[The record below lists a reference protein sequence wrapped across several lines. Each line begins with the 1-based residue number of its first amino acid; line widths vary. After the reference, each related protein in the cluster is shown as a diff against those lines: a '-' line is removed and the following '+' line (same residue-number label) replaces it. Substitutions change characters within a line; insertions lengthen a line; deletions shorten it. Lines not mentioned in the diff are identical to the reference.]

1 VAPAGKPATEAKP
14 AAPQQKS
21 TAESASPAE
30 APPGER
36 FVTIDFDDVDIQVF
50 IKFISELTGKN
61 FVIDKA
67 VRGNVTIVSPTKIS
81 VDEAY
86 KVFESVLEVNG
97 LSTVPSGSVIKIV
110 PAADAR
116 TKDIET
122 RLRMEAAER
131 EDRIIT
137 QIIPLRYAD
146 PVEIQRLFR
155 PLISKSS
162 VMVPYVPTGML
173 IVTDVQSNINR
184 LLAIIESIDVEGVG
198 EEISIFP
205 LQYASADIMAT
216 SLNTLF
222 QRRVR
227 GGKGAAEPAIKIVA
241 DERTNSLV
249 TLASEDETLKIKQL
263 IALLDRKTPRGEG
276 DIRVYYL
283 QNANAEDLSKV
294 LMAIPSEPAKGEAKG
309 QAPIISKN
317 VQIVP
322 DKATNSLVITAS
334 RADYL
339 VLEDVIKKLD
349 IPRRMVYLEAL
360 LVEVSV
366 NKNFALGVQWQAAEQ
381 VGSTE
386 GKALYGFSQSIPPQS
401 ELAQIGPLS
410 TGFAVG
416 VLGETIEIGGVE
428 FASLTAVIRALE
440 TESGVNILSTPQ
452 ILALDNEEA
461 EIVVAENIP
470 YLTREGRTPADV
482 DYNQYEF
489 RDVGVTLN
497 ITPQINQ
504 ERYVR
509 LVLSQEVAQVV
520 DQEEI
525 GLPSTLK
532 RSAKT
537 TVVVEDGQTVVIGG
551 LIDETLNQTEYR
563 VPCLGNIPYVGWAF
577 KTRASS
583 GDRTNL
589 YFFVTPRIIE
599 TPVEMKTVYEEKWDQ
614 IDQRKQESVKMY
626 RKPWEKDPALPT
638 K

>member
-1 VAPAGKPATEAKP
+1 
-14 AAPQQKS
+14 
-21 TAESASPAE
+21 
-30 APPGER
+30 
-36 FVTIDFDDVDIQVF
+36 
-50 IKFISELTGKN
+50 
-61 FVIDKA
+61 
-67 VRGNVTIVSPTKIS
+67 
-81 VDEAY
+81 
-86 KVFESVLEVNG
+86 
-97 LSTVPSGSVIKIV
+97 
-110 PAADAR
+110 
-116 TKDIET
+116 
-122 RLRMEAAER
+122 
-131 EDRIIT
+131 
-137 QIIPLRYAD
+137 
-146 PVEIQRLFR
+146 
-155 PLISKSS
+155 
-162 VMVPYVPTGML
+162 MVPYAPTGML

-184 LLAIIESIDVEGVG
+184 LLDIMEAIDVEGVG

-205 LQYASADIMAT
+205 LQYASADTMEG
-216 SLNTLF
+216 SLTALF

-227 GGKGAAEPAIKIVA
+227 GGKGTAEPAIKIVA
-241 DERTNSLV
+241 DERTNSLI
-249 TLASEDETLKIKQL
+249 TLASEGDTQKIKQL

-283 QNANAEDLSKV
+283 QHANAEDLSKV
-294 LMAIPSEPAKGEAKG
+294 LMAIPTEAPKGEAKG
-309 QAPIISKN
+309 KAPIVSKD

-322 DKATNSLVITAS
+322 DKSTNSLVITAS

-360 LVEVSV
+360 LVEVSI

-381 VGSTE
+381 IGSTE
-386 GKALYGFSQSIPPQS
+386 GNALYGFGQSIPPQS
-401 ELAQIGPLS
+401 ELAQVSPLS

-428 FASLTAVIRALE
+428 FASLTAVLRALE

-461 EIVVAENIP
+461 EIIVAENIP

-489 RDVGVTLN
+489 RDVGITLN

-504 ERYVR
+504 ERFVR
-509 LVLSQEVAQVV
+509 MVLSQEISQVV
-520 DQEEI
+520 DQDEI

-537 TVVVEDGQTVVIGG
+537 TVVVEDSQTVVIGG

-589 YFFVTPRIIE
+589 YFFVTPHIVE
-599 TPVEMKTVYEEKWDQ
+599 TAAEAKSMYEEKWDQ
-614 IDQRKQESVKMY
+614 IDKLKEESVKMY
-626 RKPWEKDPALPT
+626 RKPWEKVPT
-638 K
+638 EPDE